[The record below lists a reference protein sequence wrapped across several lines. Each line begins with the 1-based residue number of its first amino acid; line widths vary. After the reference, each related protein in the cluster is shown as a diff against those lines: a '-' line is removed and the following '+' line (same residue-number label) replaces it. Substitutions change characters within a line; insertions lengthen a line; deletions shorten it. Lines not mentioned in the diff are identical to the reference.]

1 MANTGDSEGGGG
13 GSSFDG
19 IIKAWP
25 EESTLSIS
33 NVPKEKNDFIL
44 MMACEMYKNQHI
56 EHPRKQADLAIEY
69 AIDLYNAL
77 KSKGYL

>member
-1 MANTGDSEGGGG
+1 MADNNNSEGGGG

-25 EESTLSIS
+25 EESTLSIT
-33 NVPKEKNDFIL
+33 NVPKEKKDFVL

-56 EHPRKQADLAIEY
+56 EEPRKQANLAIEY
-69 AIDLYNAL
+69 AVDLYNAL

>member
-1 MANTGDSEGGGG
+1 MEDNSGNGGGGG

-19 IIKAWP
+19 IIKGWP

-33 NVPKEKNDFIL
+33 NVPKEKKDFVL
-44 MMACEMYKNQHI
+44 MMACEMFKNQHI